1 MSRAQV
7 ARSENRSAT
16 PSTRR
21 RADGVQAVPQSWA
34 EKPRHL
40 IYALIVALTHETYLS
55 ALRFSSLLS
64 LM

>member
-7 ARSENRSAT
+7 ARSENRTAT
-16 PSTRR
+16 PSSRR
-21 RADGVQAVPQSWA
+21 RVDGVPALIRPRA

-40 IYALIVALTHETYLS
+40 IYALIVALTQLTYLS
-55 ALRFSSLLS
+55 ALRFNSLLS